1 LIVAI
6 VIPEYYG
13 VSDVSDVNCHVM
25 PGVEKICLKDQPTV
39 ADIKKFQTT
48 NNFSTELRAIDI
60 TFNEPL

>member
-6 VIPEYYG
+6 AEYYG

-39 ADIKKFQTT
+39 AEIKKIQTP
-48 NNFSTELRAIDI
+48 NNFSTEL
-60 TFNEPL
+60 

>member
-39 ADIKKFQTT
+39 AEIKKIQTP
-48 NNFSTELRAIDI
+48 NNFSTEL
-60 TFNEPL
+60 